1 MNELEKYINIPEI
14 KADTNYWMLRTKK
27 GAFFDEFVKDSYI
40 AIGWNIVLQEHLK
53 DSSKFP
59 DLKEELKSKYPE
71 KNPTTSLNKCRRFVC
86 ELKKDD
92 IIVIVG
98 NYSVAFAKIG
108 EYYENKNEE
117 FTSTKELEVH
127 TQIEE
132 NFHKTSLVSCPY
144 IKRRKI
150 EIIDVVDLH
159 SINPYLAKAIFGNH
173 HSLSSLN
180 EYAELILNACYG
192 CYIFK
197 NTLSL
202 TFKIENKEGIDAV
215 SFNRFSTFVTEMLYN
230 ETAQMN
236 VRTALNSPGD
246 ISFQIILDGLN
257 ILKDYVIPI
266 VATYVILFGGSLKI
280 KNCEIKSLGIIN
292 FIKKIVDRR
301 QNRKTYELKRKN
313 EKTKEELKDKQL
325 TNQML
330 EEEIKEKRLNAELN
344 KLKMAEENEQKVLE
358 AIQKLDVRLINN
370 NIVDLN
376 SLMQDNQDI
385 LDDNA

>member
-1 MNELEKYINIPEI
+1 
-14 KADTNYWMLRTKK
+14 
-27 GAFFDEFVKDSYI
+27 
-40 AIGWNIVLQEHLK
+40 
-53 DSSKFP
+53 
-59 DLKEELKSKYPE
+59 
-71 KNPTTSLNKCRRFVC
+71 
-86 ELKKDD
+86 
-92 IIVIVG
+92 
-98 NYSVAFAKIG
+98 
-108 EYYENKNEE
+108 
-117 FTSTKELEVH
+117 
-127 TQIEE
+127 
-132 NFHKTSLVSCPY
+132 
-144 IKRRKI
+144 
-150 EIIDVVDLH
+150 
-159 SINPYLAKAIFGNH
+159 
-173 HSLSSLN
+173 
-180 EYAELILNACYG
+180 
-192 CYIFK
+192 
-197 NTLSL
+197 
-202 TFKIENKEGIDAV
+202 
-215 SFNRFSTFVTEMLYN
+215 
-230 ETAQMN
+230 MN

-266 VATYVILFGGSLKI
+266 FATYVILFGGSLKI
-280 KNCEIKSLGIIN
+280 KNCEIKTLGIIN

>member
-1 MNELEKYINIPEI
+1 M
-14 KADTNYWMLRTKK
+14 
-27 GAFFDEFVKDSYI
+27 
-40 AIGWNIVLQEHLK
+40 QEHLK
-53 DSSKFP
+53 DNSKFP

-86 ELKKDD
+86 ELKNDD

-132 NFHKTSLVSCPY
+132 NFHKTSLVLCPY

-192 CYIFK
+192 GYIFK

-257 ILKDYVIPI
+257 TLKDYVIPI
-266 VATYVILFGGSLKI
+266 VTTYVILFGGSLKI
-280 KNCEIKSLGIIN
+280 KNCEIKTIGVIN
-292 FIKKIVDRR
+292 FIKKVVDRT
-301 QNRKTYELKRKN
+301 QNRKTYKLKRKN
-313 EKTKEELKDKQL
+313 EKK
-325 TNQML
+325 
-330 EEEIKEKRLNAELN
+330 KEKLKGIQIKNQTIEEKIKNKKLNADLR
-344 KLKMAEENEQKVLE
+344 KLEMAEENEQKSWKLSMNLVL
-358 AIQKLDVRLINN
+358 VLI
-370 NIVDLN
+370 I
-376 SLMQDNQDI
+376 I
-385 LDDNA
+385 

>member
-1 MNELEKYINIPEI
+1 M
-14 KADTNYWMLRTKK
+14 
-27 GAFFDEFVKDSYI
+27 
-40 AIGWNIVLQEHLK
+40 
-53 DSSKFP
+53 
-59 DLKEELKSKYPE
+59 
-71 KNPTTSLNKCRRFVC
+71 
-86 ELKKDD
+86 
-92 IIVIVG
+92 
-98 NYSVAFAKIG
+98 
-108 EYYENKNEE
+108 
-117 FTSTKELEVH
+117 
-127 TQIEE
+127 
-132 NFHKTSLVSCPY
+132 
-144 IKRRKI
+144 
-150 EIIDVVDLH
+150 
-159 SINPYLAKAIFGNH
+159 
-173 HSLSSLN
+173 
-180 EYAELILNACYG
+180 
-192 CYIFK
+192 
-197 NTLSL
+197 SL

-266 VATYVILFGGSLKI
+266 VTTYVILFGGSLKI
-280 KNCEIKSLGIIN
+280 KNCEIKTLGIIN